1 MPEGMDVF
9 DYARHFNAPT
19 ERHNSGD
26 DLVKG
31 KLRARDKII
40 ASGNQTVLKKAKR
53 TAHEGPRYKHN
64 VGGKKGL

>member
-40 ASGNQTVLKKAKR
+40 ATGNQIEIPKAKR
-53 TAHEGPRYKHN
+53 TKHKGNYKLN